1 MSPKS
6 LMQLSDSLRS
16 LYIKTAKKL
25 KGSDRRQFMAEVVKG
40 WGRGGATI
48 AERELGWNR
57 RTIRKGMQELEHGMA
72 IADSFR
78 LRGSK
83 SIEHRLPN
91 LLEDIRSIV
100 EPQSQTDPSFKSTRL
115 YIRLSAAQVRHQLI
129 EIKGYQDQELPTD
142 EVIRQRLNQLGY
154 GLKRVAKTKP
164 IKQIPETEAIFK
176 EVNRIN
182 QQADDDSTTLRIS
195 IDAKVGIKIGEFD
208 RGGKTRAKTVAFD
221 HDFSNCPALTP
232 YGIFLPEESEL
243 FLFFVQSKL
252 TADCIVDILE
262 QWWNSVKDRFVHIH
276 KLVINQNNGPENHSR
291 RTQFMYRIL
300 EFSHKFQL
308 TIQLAYYPPNHSKYN
323 PVERAFG
330 WLEQHWHGS
339 LLDSVDT
346 VLRFASTLTFKGKN
360 PVVTLVEKTY
370 HTGVKLTQ
378 QAMDQ
383 IEEQISRL
391 PTLKKWFVEIFC
403 RSD

>member
-1 MSPKS
+1 
-6 LMQLSDSLRS
+6 MQLSDSLRS
-16 LYIKTAKKL
+16 LYIKTAQKL

-57 RTIRKGMQELEHGMA
+57 RTIRKGMQELEHGIS

-83 SIEHRLPN
+83 PTEHRLPN
-91 LLEDIRSIV
+91 LLEDICSIV
-100 EPQSQTDPSFKSTRL
+100 EPQSQTDPSFESTRL
-115 YIRLSAAQVRHQLI
+115 YTRLSAAQVCHQLI
-129 EIKGYQDQELPTD
+129 QIKGYQDEELPTA

-182 QQADDDSTTLRIS
+182 QQADDDQTTLRIS

-208 RGGKTRAKTVAFD
+208 RGGKTRVKTVAYD
-221 HDFSNCPALTP
+221 HDFSTCSALTP
-232 YGIFLPEESEL
+232 YGIFLPEGGEL

-262 QWWNSVKDRFVHIH
+262 QWWMSVLDRFAHIR
-276 KLVINQNNGPENHSR
+276 KLVINQDNGSENHSR

-300 EFSHKFQL
+300 EFSDKFQL
-308 TIQLAYYPPNHSKYN
+308 TIQLAYYPPYHSKYN

-330 WLEQHWHGS
+330 WLEQHWRGS
-339 LLDSVDT
+339 LLESVDT
-346 VLRFASTLTFKGKN
+346 VLQFASTLTFKGKN
-360 PVVTLVEKTY
+360 PVVTLVEQIY

-378 QAMDQ
+378 QAMAEVEKQ
-383 IEEQISRL
+383 IYRL
-391 PTLKKWFVEIFC
+391 PSLKKWFVEIFC

>member
-1 MSPKS
+1 MSPES
-6 LMQLSDSLRS
+6 LIQLSDSLRS
-16 LYIKTAKKL
+16 LYIKTAQKL

-57 RTIRKGMQELEHGMA
+57 RTIRKGMQELEHGIS

-83 SIEHRLPN
+83 PTEHRLPN
-91 LLEDIRSIV
+91 LLEDICSIV
-100 EPQSQTDPSFKSTRL
+100 EPQSQTDPSFESTRL
-115 YIRLSAAQVRHQLI
+115 YTRLSAAQVCHQLI
-129 EIKGYQDQELPTD
+129 QIKGYQDEELPTA

-182 QQADDDSTTLRIS
+182 QQADDDQTTLRIS

-208 RGGKTRAKTVAFD
+208 RGGKTRVKTVAYD
-221 HDFSNCPALTP
+221 HDFSTCSALTP
-232 YGIFLPEESEL
+232 YGIFLPEGGEL

-262 QWWNSVKDRFVHIH
+262 QWWMSVLDRFAHIR
-276 KLVINQNNGPENHSR
+276 KLVINQDNGSENHSR

-300 EFSHKFQL
+300 EFSDKFQL
-308 TIQLAYYPPNHSKYN
+308 TIQLAYYPPYHSKYN

-330 WLEQHWHGS
+330 WLEQHWRGS
-339 LLDSVDT
+339 LLESVDT
-346 VLRFASTLTFKGKN
+346 VLQFASTLTFKGKN
-360 PVVTLVEKTY
+360 PVVTLVEQIY

-378 QAMDQ
+378 QAMAEVEKQ
-383 IEEQISRL
+383 IYRL
-391 PTLKKWFVEIFC
+391 PSLKKWFVEIFC